1 MNVINRLLQSRSNP
15 LPAVIPTVITNPTP
29 IRAASSVLGGVTP

>member
-15 LPAVIPTVITNPTP
+15 LLAADTAVNFIPLP
-29 IRAASSVLGGVTP
+29 IRVASSVLGGVTP